1 MLNKMINPIERN
13 KLRVKRHL
21 RTRKKISG
29 TSEIPRLYI
38 FRSLKTIYANIVDDD
53 KGATIASASISKKD
67 SSAKLAEL
75 LLEKTNK
82 LGISKV
88 VFDKSGYKYHGRIKQ
103 FADSLRDK
111 GLKF

>member
-1 MLNKMINPIERN
+1 M
-13 KLRVKRHL
+13 
-21 RTRKKISG
+21 
-29 TSEIPRLYI
+29 
-38 FRSLKTIYANIVDDD
+38 KTIYANIVDDD

-67 SSAKLAEL
+67 SSSKLAEL
-75 LLEKTNK
+75 LLEKTIK